1 MRLRALLQLM
11 NTLHGIVAETG
22 FRFTPVLIGEFILE
36 DRNSSDG
43 LRKAML
49 PITCSVLSYS

>member
-1 MRLRALLQLM
+1 M

-36 DRNSSDG
+36 NGNSLTDDN
-43 LRKAML
+43 LN
-49 PITCSVLSYS
+49 I